1 MVDPVT
7 VVTGAVAGLKL
18 ANSAFEQVKNLLENG
33 RSIADAGS
41 ALSKYFVGVAAVEK
55 EAANIGPGSDN
66 TTSRAIEVLAARQKL
81 REQRQFLREWLQLK
95 GPSGAWEEFLAI
107 ERDFRLANKKA
118 KEQAIKNRAKRI
130 EKIKNI
136 LGAAL
141 IVFGLAIAIGVGL
154 LIYFNMKAAEAKE
167 NKEVKITWLQ
177 KNQ

>member
-1 MVDPVT
+1 M
-7 VVTGAVAGLKL
+7 VTGAVAGLKL

-41 ALSKYFVGVAAVEK
+41 ALSKYFTGVAAVEK

-81 REQRQFLREWLQLK
+81 REQRQFLREFLQLK

-118 KEQAIKNRAKRI
+118 KEDAEKARRAKVT
-130 EKIKNI
+130 KLKNI
-136 LGAAL
+136 AAAAL
-141 IVFGLAIAIGVGL
+141 IVFGFCLLVGIGVVVYL
-154 LIYFNMKAAEAKE
+154 NINNAEAINVTE
-167 NKEVKITWLQ
+167 ETAREIELF
-177 KNQ
+177 